1 MPFYAKD
8 FLQLYQIREIRA
20 ESERIAPLFALS
32 EVIRFRNPLGRPGHS
47 TRTLCR
53 RHRSALRF
61 LYCITDLRLCQELF
75 SLCRKWYFFGNRFP
89 RHGSQHRTLCPRH
102 RIGLFDFLHCTIASG
117 FCQAL
122 FLLLSKVVLDASG
135 NDKFTPYGSI
145 PFFRSLVQGSV
156 LRFPCPDFH
165 GIC

>member
-1 MPFYAKD
+1 M
-8 FLQLYQIREIRA
+8 QLYQIRA

-53 RHRSALRF
+53 RHRAFLRF

-75 SLCRKWYFFGNRFP
+75 SLRRKWYFCGNRFP
-89 RHGSQHRTLCPRH
+89 RHGSQYRTLCPRR
-102 RIGLFDFLHCTIASG
+102 RIGLFDFLHCIIASG

-122 FLLLSKVVLDASG
+122 FLLLSKVVLDHLPHGQQAFLRCLS
-135 NDKFTPYGSI
+135 PA
-145 PFFRSLVQGSV
+145 L
-156 LRFPCPDFH
+156 LRFVFGFPLPVFPSCLRCRRSWPVPS
-165 GIC
+165 